1 MKTLAERLKYAM
13 EVLPLKKIKGV
24 ELARAVGVKPPSVS
38 DWLSGKSKT
47 MEGENLLRAAK
58 HLNVNPVWLATG
70 SGEVIADQKNNSK
83 SLLNGLSTSNLKSLD
98 NNVIPITSK
107 LLPVLSWVQAGSMT
121 SVEAINPSEIN
132 EWLPPLSTDDP
143 NGCFYLRVV
152 GISNYPT
159 YMDGDYILVNP
170 NFCTSDLLSEDL
182 IVVRN
187 NTDATFKKLIIES
200 DDRKYLQALNP
211 NFQPNI
217 IEFEDGMEFV
227 GLVIDAFRPLGGS
240 RPKRVRK
247 S

>member
-13 EVLPLKKIKGV
+13 EVLPPKKIKGI

-70 SGEVIADQKNNSK
+70 SGEVRLEQKN
-83 SLLNGLSTSNLKSLD
+83 GASTSLNELD
-98 NNVIPITSK
+98 NNIAPINQR
-107 LLPVLSWVQAGSMT
+107 LLPVLSWVQAGTMT
-121 SVEAINPSEIN
+121 SVETFSPSEIT
-132 EWLPPLSTDDP
+132 EWLPPLSSDDP
-143 NGCFYLRVV
+143 DGCFYLKVT
-152 GISNYPT
+152 GISNFPT
-159 YMDGDYILVNP
+159 YQDGDYILVNP
-170 NFCTSDLLSEDL
+170 KFQVCDLLTEDL
-182 IVVRN
+182 IVVRHN
-187 NTDATFKKLIIES
+187 SDATFKKFVIES
-200 DDRKYLQALNP
+200 DERKYLQALNP

-217 IEFEDGMEFV
+217 IEFEEGMELV

>member
-13 EVLPLKKIKGV
+13 EVLPSKKIKGV

-70 SGEVIADQKNNSK
+70 GGEIKTDQKNNP
-83 SLLNGLSTSNLKSLD
+83 SNLAYGALVSSLSSLD
-98 NNVIPITSK
+98 NNIAPVKSK
-107 LLPVLSWVQAGSMT
+107 LLPVLSWVQAGAMT
-121 SVEAINPSEIN
+121 SVEAINPLEIT
-132 EWLPPLSTDDP
+132 EWLPPLSSDDP
-143 NGCFYLRVV
+143 DGCFYLRVV
-152 GISNYPT
+152 GISNFPT

-170 NFCTSDLLSEDL
+170 AFQVCDLLSEDL

-217 IEFEDGMEFV
+217 IEFEEGMELV